1 MKYFSIQEK
10 CAENIGKKRMKSAL
24 AESNFATIEWNA
36 VFERQFRR
44 RIDFEYRSKT
54 IWDQRY
60 K

>member
-24 AESNFATIEWNA
+24 AELNFVTIEWNA

-44 RIDFEYRSKT
+44 IDFEYRFKT
-54 IWDQRY
+54 IRDQRY

>member
-1 MKYFSIQEK
+1 MKYFSIQER

-24 AESNFATIEWNA
+24 AELNFATIKWNA

-54 IWDQRY
+54 IRDQRY

>member
-1 MKYFSIQEK
+1 MKYFSIQKK

-24 AESNFATIEWNA
+24 AELNFVTIEWNA
-36 VFERQFRR
+36 VFVFFFRR